1 MTYTDQVRAL
11 RDFLDRTGG
20 PPEGIHP
27 VYYELV
33 FAAARRMTVNAERDK
48 ARKRKEMITHGQ
60 ATK

>member
-1 MTYTDQVRAL
+1 MRAL

-27 VYYELV
+27 VYYEVV
-33 FAAARRMTVNAERDK
+33 FAAARRMTINAERDK